1 MDAMQKFVNF
11 IAGITVGAL
20 VGAAAALL
28 MTPTSGN
35 DVRENI
41 QNRADGLM
49 SELKSAVADE
59 RRRLE
64 AELEALKRGELQVE

>member
-1 MDAMQKFVNF
+1 MQRFVNF

-20 VGAAAALL
+20 VGALAALL
-28 MTPTSGN
+28 MTPSSGN
-35 DVRENI
+35 EVRENI

-64 AELEALKRGELQVE
+64 VELEALKRGELQVD

>member
-1 MDAMQKFVNF
+1 MQRFFNF

-20 VGAAAALL
+20 VGALAALL
-28 MTPTSGN
+28 MTPSSGN
-35 DVRENI
+35 EVRENI

-64 AELEALKRGELQVE
+64 VELEALKRGELQVD

>member
-1 MDAMQKFVNF
+1 MQKFVNF
-11 IAGITVGAL
+11 IAGITMGAL

-28 MTPTSGN
+28 MTPSSGN
-35 DVRENI
+35 EVREGI

-64 AELEALKRGELQVE
+64 VELEALKRGELQVD